1 MVQRKAKPFTKN
13 IDNIVPDLEGN
24 LERDLNILVS
34 AIITDLSTRENS
46 PVDTGFFVSSW
57 TAGTQRPRP
66 DEARESV
73 PPWSNIK
80 PTRKGQKSSEARIEP
95 RFIDKINYNFN
106 IYEKV
111 FIGNTSKYAAF
122 ALASDRSRLVRYFKA
137 DIKQDID
144 SIFKEK
150 KPKIGLATQPFKGG
164 QGGIGQFA
172 DPTKTFVEYTD
183 L

>member
-1 MVQRKAKPFTKN
+1 MKKLLPLLFLITTPF
-13 IDNIVPDLEGN
+13 G
-24 LERDLNILVS
+24 S
-34 AIITDLSTRENS
+34 CS
-46 PVDTGFFVSSW
+46 
-57 TAGTQRPRP
+57 
-66 DEARESV
+66 
-73 PPWSNIK
+73 
-80 PTRKGQKSSEARIEP
+80 
-95 RFIDKINYNFN
+95 
-106 IYEKV
+106 KV
-111 FIGNTSKYAAF
+111 
-122 ALASDRSRLVRYFKA
+122 KA

>member
-1 MVQRKAKPFTKN
+1 MAKDFSKSN
-13 IDNIVPDLEGN
+13 VKGELKDQLN
-24 LERDLNILVS
+24 RDLNIFVRQALVK
-34 AIITDLSTRENS
+34 LSREQDPYS
-46 PVDTGFFVSSW
+46 PIDTGFFASSW
-57 TAGTQRPRP
+57 KASRTRPRP
-66 DEARESV
+66 QDARESFA
-73 PPWSNIK
+73 PWSNIK